1 MIVQRAHTL
10 SFKLNYLRYD
20 FENGF
25 CYVILGDTFLNRQNR
40 WGDLT
45 KMDITFDVF
54 HAKNLGVL
62 GVSVFRCLGA

>member
-1 MIVQRAHTL
+1 MIVQRAQTL

-25 CYVILGDTFLNRQNR
+25 CYVILGNTFLDRQTR

-54 HAKNLGVL
+54 FMLTLGFL
-62 GVSVFRCLGA
+62 GVSVCMCLGA